1 VTRNLIHPGSTRPR
15 SPRGRG
21 LTRARF
27 VVLGVALT
35 ALLALVTQ
43 GSATA
48 VAVPTLNET
57 APAVVLRVIKPSPA
71 QVKLLSQ
78 SYDLLESRDGADY
91 FVLGNDDSAKHNGTI
106 RTLRAQGLKVQLEKR
121 LPAIPKA
128 TATTHSALRAD
139 GTLAPA
145 AYGTFYGGYHTTDA
159 QLQHL
164 RDVAA
169 AYPALATVVDYGDS
183 WRKTQGLSTGS
194 DLLAICITKITTGD
208 CARSTTAP
216 KPRSM
221 VISAIHAREL
231 ATAEVTWNWID
242 YLTQGYGTDP
252 TITALLNS
260 TEIWVVPVVN
270 PDGRKIVESGG
281 SAPYY
286 QRKNANNTHG
296 SCSNPPT
303 ATNQYGVDLNRNG
316 TFHWGGVGSSSSACA
331 QEYRGPTAASEPE
344 TQALQSLENSL
355 FADNRGSAITDA
367 APATATG
374 TFMTYHSY
382 ASLVLYPWG
391 DVNTPAPNGTK
402 LRALAAKLASYN
414 GYTYGQ
420 PGNVLYNVTGST
432 DDDLYGRL
440 GVASFTTEL
449 GASGTSCDGFMP
461 AFSCVA
467 SRFWPQERQSLL
479 ALAQAAGGP
488 YK

>member
-1 VTRNLIHPGSTRPR
+1 VIRNLIHPASAR
-15 SPRGRG
+15 SRG
-21 LTRARF
+21 RARF
-27 VVLGVALT
+27 AVLGVAVA
-35 ALLALVTQ
+35 ALFALVSQ

-48 VAVPTLNET
+48 VTVPTLDQT
-57 APAVVLRVIKPSPA
+57 APAVVLRVVRPTPA
-71 QVKLLSQ
+71 QVSLLSQ
-78 SYDLLESRDGADY
+78 SYDLLESRDGGDY
-91 FVLGNDDSAKHNGTI
+91 FVLGNDATAKHTATI
-106 RTLRAQGLKVQLEKR
+106 STLRAQGLKVRVEKQ
-121 LPAIPKA
+121 LPALPKA
-128 TATTHSALRAD
+128 TAKTHSALRAD
-139 GTLAPA
+139 GTLAAA

-169 AYPALATVVDYGDS
+169 AYPTLAKVVDYGDS
-183 WRKTQGLSTGS
+183 WRKAQGLSTGS
-194 DLLAICITKITTGD
+194 DLLAICITKIATGD
-208 CARSTTAP
+208 CALSPTAP

-242 YLTQGYGTDP
+242 YLTAGYGTDA

-286 QRKNANNTHG
+286 QRKNANNTKG
-296 SCSNPPT
+296 SCSSPPT

-316 TFHWGGVGSSSSACA
+316 TFHWGGPGTSANACDQQYKGTA
-331 QEYRGPTAASEPE
+331 AASEPE
-344 TQALQSLENSL
+344 TVALQNLENSL
-355 FADNRGSAITDA
+355 YADNRGTAITAA

-382 ASLVLYPWG
+382 AGLVLYPWG
-391 DVNTPAPNGTK
+391 DVNTAAPNGTK
-402 LRALAAKLASYN
+402 LRTLAAKLASYN

-420 PGNVLYNVTGST
+420 PGVVLYNVSGST

-461 AFSCVA
+461 AYSCVA

-479 ALAQAAGGP
+479 ALAQAASGP